1 MGRDLKRLYAY
12 CIHHP
17 RRVIASAVLLSAV
30 VSPGVLRLRLRTD
43 GHALVPHD
51 APEIVVD
58 RAIREDF
65 GIDDPVVVVIHSND
79 SSGIFNS
86 HTLALLDDLTTIFK
100 AMDGIRQG
108 NVFSLATEYGDR
120 VFPGTL
126 RFRRLLEPLPTT
138 PEELERLRDD
148 IRAIKLYSGTMVSFD
163 EQAATILVGAAPG
176 VDRVDLYRRIWETI
190 ESRGEIPEEVAV
202 IGAPVA
208 EALLGTHILEDLGV
222 PNAVL
227 GHRTRSHGMTGT
239 ERISPPPQGAG
250 HPAPGGFPKSAYDV
264 RVWIAQRIGL
274 VPVALVVMAL
284 VFAVCFRSW
293 VAVVLPLVE
302 AGACLVVVFALMGWL
317 GVPIYLTIAV
327 MPIIL
332 TAAGVTDE
340 IHIFARY
347 RDRLHE
353 STTGDHRAVL
363 LSTMAEMG
371 RPVIMTSVTT
381 AIGFLAFAL
390 SPIAPVQ
397 AFGVFTAVGIV
408 FCMAWSLTVIPA
420 WLSLIEARHI
430 TDRRS
435 IAAART
441 PVMKRWFGALG
452 SGVVRFRVVVLAGAV
467 ALAVIAPLGIRKVVV
482 QDSWID
488 GFAPESEFRRA
499 TNAFDEQFLGA
510 HTLLVCVDAGR
521 QRITGEIAG
530 AAFDVLWAKL
540 PGGVVDDPAT
550 LVGWRLRFKRLDQ
563 PPPAGD
569 ADLSAGVPA
578 QADAQRRAVLDRWST
593 WITEAKREGDDVFV
607 KGIPNQG
614 LPKFGMRLTDADR
627 VGFEITPSRLLKP
640 DTVRRIGE
648 LESFIETKQA
658 EAVGGVIGT
667 ADYVRTV
674 NYLRRGR
681 KETERSIP
689 DAAEQIEWS
698 WREYGRIRGEVRV
711 RQLLDADYARS
722 VVTVLMRDANFVG
735 TARLMESIRA
745 YEAEKLAPHGITL
758 SFAGDVAVSQTL
770 IGAIVGTQVI
780 SVAAALAGD
789 FVVTALIGRSL
800 VFGLLCIIP
809 SALAVL
815 MNFALMGWLGM
826 PLGVATSMF
835 SSMTLGIGVD
845 YAIHHMQCY
854 RHERAGGASRESAVI
869 EAMKITG
876 PAIFGNT
883 LAVTLGFG
891 VLMLSQV
898 PANARLGGLLVLSLF
913 NCFAA
918 TMLLL
923 PAIVGRRDSKHGHSA
938 PLPTSGVSIVQTR
951 NA

>member
-1 MGRDLKRLYAY
+1 MIRLYRY
-12 CIHHP
+12 CIQHP

-51 APEIVVD
+51 APEIAVD
-58 RAIREDF
+58 RAIREVF

-79 SSGIFNS
+79 SSGIFNA

-100 AMDGIRQG
+100 AMDGVRPG

-148 IRAIKLYSGTMVSFD
+148 IRAIKLYSGTMLSFD
-163 EQAATILVGAAPG
+163 EKAAAILVGAAPG
-176 VDRVDLYRRIWETI
+176 VDRVDLYRRIGETI
-190 ESRGEIPEEVAV
+190 ESRGDIPEKVAV

-222 PNAVL
+222 PNVLL

-239 ERISPPPQGAG
+239 ERVSPPSQGLG
-250 HPAPGGFPKSAYDV
+250 HPVGFPKSAYDV
-264 RVWIAQRIGL
+264 QVWIARWIGL
-274 VPVALVVMAL
+274 VPVALGVMAF
-284 VFAVCFRSW
+284 VFFVCHRSW
-293 VAVVLPLVE
+293 PAVVLPLLE
-302 AGACLVVVFALMGWL
+302 AGTCLIVVFALMGWC
-317 GVPIYLTIAV
+317 GVPVYLTIAV

-332 TAAGVTDE
+332 TAAGVMDE
-340 IHIFARY
+340 MHVFARY
-347 RDRLHE
+347 RERLAD
-353 STTGDHRAVL
+353 SQSDDHRAVL
-363 LSTMAEMG
+363 LSTMEEMG
-371 RPVIMTSVTT
+371 RTIIMTNTT
-381 AIGFLAFAL
+381 AGFGFLAFAL
-390 SPIAPVQ
+390 SPIGPVR
-397 AFGVFTAVGIV
+397 AFGVFTAIGMA
-408 FCMAWSLTVIPA
+408 FCLLWTLIVIPA
-420 WLSLIEARHI
+420 CLSLINAEQVVG
-430 TDRRS
+430 RRRAWAGGS
-435 IAAART
+435 AAPR
-441 PVMKRWFGALG
+441 MKRWFGALG
-452 SGVVRFRVVVLAGAV
+452 SGVVRFRGAV
-467 ALAVIAPLGIRKVVV
+467 LMGALALGIVAPLGIREVVV

-488 GFAPESEFRRA
+488 GFAPESEFRQA
-499 TNAFDEQFLGA
+499 TDAFDEQFLGA
-510 HTLLVCVDAGR
+510 HTLLVCVDSGR
-521 QRITGEIAG
+521 QRRTGEIVG
-530 AAFDVLWAKL
+530 AAFDMLWTKL
-540 PGGVVDDPAT
+540 PGDVVDDPAS
-550 LVGWRLRFKRLDQ
+550 LVGWRLRFKRPSPRSDNLGHL
-563 PPPAGD
+563 PPPAGN
-569 ADLSAGVPA
+569 
-578 QADAQRRAVLDRWST
+578 ADAQRRAVLDTWST
-593 WITEAKREGDDVFV
+593 WVTEAKREGDNILV
-607 KGIPNQG
+607 KGIPSQG
-614 LPKFGMRLTDADR
+614 LPKIGMRLTDTDR
-627 VGFEITPSRLLKP
+627 VGFEITPSRLLRP

-648 LESFIETKQA
+648 LESFIETQKA
-658 EAVGGVIGT
+658 EAVGGVVGT
-667 ADYVRTV
+667 AEYVRTI
-674 NYLRRGR
+674 NFLRRGR
-681 KETERSIP
+681 KEAERSIP
-689 DAAEQIEWS
+689 NDAEQIEWC
-698 WREYGRIRGEVRV
+698 WREYGRIRGEERV
-711 RQLLDADYARS
+711 RQLVDAEYARS
-722 VVTVLMRDANFVG
+722 IVTVLMKDANFVG
-735 TARLMESIRA
+735 TARLMENIRA

-809 SALAVL
+809 SSLAVL

-845 YAIHHMQCY
+845 YAIHLMQY
-854 RHERAGGASRESAVI
+854 YGHERAAGASRKTAVI

-876 PAIFGNT
+876 PAILGNT

-918 TMLLL
+918 TMLVL
-923 PAIVGRRDSKHGHSA
+923 PAVLGRRDSTDGS
-938 PLPTSGVSIVQTR
+938 SGSLSMDD
-951 NA
+951 NL